1 MQTTRDP
8 GISEWGNP
16 AGVMPGHSLAEY
28 IGPGERTRRTETSQ
42 YPEEEKTTVTP
53 QVAVSERGIAQ
64 TGGRVQHDRWLRC
77 RGCGIR
83 TEGACR
89 PLAELQSW
97 ILAEL
102 YWKGRP

>member
-16 AGVMPGHSLAEY
+16 VGVMPDHSLAEY

-42 YPEEEKTTVTP
+42 YPEEKKTNVTP
-53 QVAVSERGIAQ
+53 QVAVSERGRAQ
-64 TGGRVQHDRWLRC
+64 TGGRVQHDRWLRY
-77 RGCGIR
+77 RGCGMR

-89 PLAELQSW
+89 PLAELQSRV
-97 ILAEL
+97 LAEL